1 MVQIDSRSCASAIGR
16 IAHPSTVVSR
26 RVLSTPEL
34 LVYIYIHI
42 YTHRTCSATVFSS
55 KAGP

>member
-1 MVQIDSRSCASAIGR
+1 MLFPQGRPVVQIDSRSCASAIGR

-34 LVYIYIHI
+34 LVYIYIHVYIYI
-42 YTHRTCSATVFSS
+42 YT
-55 KAGP
+55 